1 MTRNIYRTSLLIATS
16 MWAALCSGQQ
26 VVADLQEGTNIA
38 LALSPDGS
46 TIVFDLLGQLWSLP
60 ISGGAPTALTPEN
73 EVARNPRFSP
83 DGSRL
88 VYQRESDGQWDIW
101 LFDLETEQ
109 PRQLTGAPYHDR
121 EPDFSADG
129 RSIVFASNRAGSFDI
144 WEYGLDFGRLEQL
157 SRSPGDSSSP
167 TVSDSGA
174 IVYANVNRDNW
185 SLEVLEVGGSS
196 SVIYRSDNPLR
207 APSWRPGGG
216 VILFAEQLLESE
228 NALRMLVMSEDPVV
242 KTLTA
247 GEDVFAF
254 RPAWLSPAEYLY
266 TADGR
271 IWRRTIA
278 SVDRSAI
285 LFFAGVGLTPADHVL
300 RTTGHAPAGT
310 QPARGI
316 RAASVSPSGAYRA
329 FTALGDLWLQRETG
343 ESVRLTD
350 DVYLEIDPTFSPD
363 EAAIVFAS
371 DRSGE
376 MELWRTD
383 LEGGNPGQLTN
394 TTGKAFSPSVS
405 PNGDQIAFLVSDG
418 FGPWSESELVLMPF
432 ATGASQ
438 RRVANGLIDASV
450 PRWSGD
456 SREVE
461 VMASRRD
468 PVTGDTVAG
477 TLAVDVASGA
487 TRWES
492 VDRDPHSGA
501 PDDASAAFA
510 PPSIEWTPKESVHHY
525 VVQVDRL
532 FDGVG
537 TDYRHHMDI
546 HVQDGRIVDVV
557 ARGLSPL
564 PADVIDARDLTII
577 PGLID
582 IHTHQSALSGERLGR
597 IWLGYGVTTVREV
610 DSESGDAVERREA
623 WASGRRLGPRLL
635 LTAASPPLV
644 DQSQRFYDVVE
655 LNANRYPGAPEV
667 AAAAAL
673 GIPIFS
679 NRLLPAARFGI
690 NGLEHIGGRS
700 QRPFGLERSLLDRT
714 YHDVT
719 RILSATRT
727 AVAPT
732 LAAFGGFGHLAA
744 AQPEWSND
752 TAFVDFYLDY
762 ERNAW
767 LTPAETPNRLAS
779 LQRTVADLVRSGGRV
794 AAGSDA
800 PFVPYGLGLHA
811 ELALLSDAGLAN
823 DQVLRLATANAA
835 LALGLERELG
845 TIEAG
850 KHADFVV
857 LRGDPLTRIS
867 DTLRIEATVKAGEW
881 LTRESLMDAP

>member
-1 MTRNIYRTSLLIATS
+1 MTRKLFSAIVFIAT
-16 MWAALCSGQQ
+16 WLCAALCSGQQ
-26 VVADLQEGTNIA
+26 IVADLQEGTNIS

-46 TIVFDLLGQLWSLP
+46 EIVIDLLGQLWALP
-60 ISGGAPTALTPEN
+60 ISGGAATPLTPEN
-73 EVARNPRFSP
+73 EVVRNPRFSP
-83 DGSRL
+83 DGTRL
-88 VYQRESDGQWDIW
+88 VYQRATDGQWDIW
-101 LFDLETEQ
+101 LLDREVEQ
-109 PRQLTGAPYHDR
+109 TRQLTGAPYDDL
-121 EPDFSADG
+121 EPEFSVDG

-144 WEYGLDFGRLEQL
+144 WEYGLDFGRLAQL
-157 SRSPGDSSSP
+157 SRSPGDASSP
-167 TVSDSGA
+167 SVSDSGTLA
-174 IVYANVNRDNW
+174 YANRNGENW
-185 SLEVLEVGGSS
+185 SLEVLEADGSS
-196 SVIYRSDNPLR
+196 SVVYRSDNPLR

-216 VILFAEQLLESE
+216 VILFAEQPLESE
-228 NALRMLVMSEDPVV
+228 NNLRMLVLSADPVV

-278 SVDRSAI
+278 SVERSPI
-285 LFFAGVGLTPADHVL
+285 LFFAGVGLSRAEHVV
-300 RTTGHAPAGT
+300 RTLGHAPSGT

-316 RAASVSPSGAYRA
+316 RAASVSPSGAYRV
-329 FTALGDLWLQRETG
+329 FTAVGDLWLQSETG
-343 ESVRLTD
+343 ESTRLTD
-350 DVYLEIDPTFSPD
+350 DAYLEIDPTFSPD
-363 EAAIVFAS
+363 ETEIVFAS
-371 DRSGE
+371 DRAGK
-376 MELWRTD
+376 MDLWQTNLD
-383 LEGGNPGQLTN
+383 GGDSRQLTN
-394 TTGKAFSPSVS
+394 ATGKTFNPSVS
-405 PNGDQIAFLVSDG
+405 PNGNHIAFLLSNG
-418 FGPWSESELVLMPF
+418 FGPWNESDLVLMPF
-432 ATGASQ
+432 APNASQ
-438 RRVANGLIDASV
+438 RRIADGLIDAST
-450 PRWSGD
+450 PRWSDD
-456 SREVE
+456 SRQVE
-461 VMASRRD
+461 IFTSQRD
-468 PVTGDTVAG
+468 PTTGDIVAG
-477 TLAVDVASGA
+477 TLTFDLISGA
-487 TRWES
+487 TRWDS
-492 VDRDPHSGA
+492 GGRDS
-501 PDDASAAFA
+501 DAGDPADAGEAFA
-510 PPSIEWTPKESVHHY
+510 APSIEWTPTAPAHHY

-537 TDYRHHMDI
+537 TDYRRHMDI

-564 PADVIDARDLTII
+564 PAIVIDARDLTII

-582 IHTHQSALSGERLGR
+582 MHAHQSGLSGERLGR

-610 DSESGDAVERREA
+610 DSERGDAVERREA
-623 WASGRRLGPRLL
+623 WASGRRYGPRLL
-635 LTAASPPLV
+635 LTSASPPTV
-644 DQSQRFYDVVE
+644 DQGQRFYDVVE
-655 LNANRYPGAPEV
+655 LNANRYPSAPEV
-667 AAAAAL
+667 AAAATL

-719 RILSATRT
+719 RILSMTRT

-732 LAAFGGFGHLAA
+732 LAAFGGFSRLAA
-744 AQPEWSND
+744 TQPEWSND
-752 TAFVDFYLDY
+752 AAFADFYLDY
-762 ERNAW
+762 ERNSW
-767 LTPAETPNRLAS
+767 LTPATDPERLLN

-800 PFVPYGLGLHA
+800 PFVPYGIGLHA

-845 TIEAG
+845 TIEVG

-881 LTRESLMDAP
+881 LTRESLLEAP